1 MPLLLYC
8 ITETGFA
15 DSGSGVAD
23 LPVTSRDHA
32 GISALFS
39 NAASA
44 EFWTTGLLS
53 QSAKQFHDVV
63 QRVFR
68 RSTVIPFRFPTV
80 MKDEEELTIH
90 LHERAAEYAN
100 QLRKFESLA
109 QMELLIARPEGSDK
123 RRTPSGTDYLKE
135 RQLQLKQF
143 EDLAKDIQFRVSGL
157 ANEWRTRNTNQ
168 ALRLVGLVARD
179 GVSALRA
186 KLQDLSVPAGCT
198 VRVLGPWPV
207 TEFLELNQ
215 S

>member
-15 DSGSGVAD
+15 DFGSGVAG

-32 GISALFS
+32 GLCALFS

-44 EFWTTGLLS
+44 EFCTTAPLS

-63 QRVFR
+63 QRVFK
-68 RSTVIPFRFPTV
+68 RSAVIPFRFPTV
-80 MKDEEELTIH
+80 MKDEEELTTH
-90 LHERAAEYAN
+90 LHERAAEYAD
-100 QLRKFESLA
+100 QLRKFGSFA
-109 QMELLIARPEGSDK
+109 QMELVIARPERPDK

-135 RQLQLKQF
+135 RQLQLEQF
-143 EDLAKDIQFRVSGL
+143 EHLAKDVQFRASGL
-157 ANEWRTRNTNQ
+157 VNEWRTRNTNQ
-168 ALRLVGLVARD
+168 ALRLFGLVARD
-179 GVSALRA
+179 AVSAFRA
-186 KLQDLSVPAGCT
+186 KLQGLSVPAGCT